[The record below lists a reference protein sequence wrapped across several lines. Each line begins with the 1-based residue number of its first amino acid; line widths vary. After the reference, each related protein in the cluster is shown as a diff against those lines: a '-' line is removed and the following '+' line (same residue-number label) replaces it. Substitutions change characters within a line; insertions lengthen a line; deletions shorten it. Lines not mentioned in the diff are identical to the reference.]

1 MNTFNTGDIVML
13 KSGGPRMTV
22 EGPSG
27 TSLVC
32 SWFDHK
38 TKNLK
43 RETFLEDTLKKI
55 DTAGGRAGRATIS
68 GIY

>member
-1 MNTFNTGDIVML
+1 MSAFNPGDIVML

-27 TSLVC
+27 DSLVC

-38 TKNLK
+38 TKVLS
-43 RETFLEDTLKKI
+43 RETFLEDTLRKI
-55 DTAGGRAGRATIS
+55 DTSSSRAKAIPGL
-68 GIY
+68 Y

>member
-1 MNTFNTGDIVML
+1 MSAFNPGDIVML

-27 TSLVC
+27 DSLAC

-38 TKNLK
+38 TKVLS
-43 RETFLEDTLKKI
+43 RETFLEDTLRKI
-55 DTAGGRAGRATIS
+55 DTSSSREKAIPGL
-68 GIY
+68 Y